1 MKHNFKRLLSA
12 CLVLA
17 LCLGLVP
24 TAVRAEEAP
33 QSGSFTA
40 VSMNVDGLPQK
51 IAGFVDLNKDG
62 PGAEG
67 TKAISQKMAE
77 YGWDII
83 GVSEDFNYNNELMSA
98 LSSNYNSG
106 THRGG
111 VSWLTNDTDGLNL
124 LWKKSITVAGEKWVP
139 WETHYSTGAF
149 ETGNGADGMIDKGF
163 RYYEATVA
171 DGVSVDVYIL
181 HMDADSDQGDID
193 ARHSQI
199 QQLVDAI
206 KASDNKNPIIIM
218 GDTNCRYTRE
228 ELQKRL
234 IDGINADPRFT
245 IQDTWVEKVWNG
257 VYPEYKS
264 DAMVAKDKGGTY
276 DYPQAE
282 IVDKIFYINN
292 TDSDV
297 TLTCNY
303 YKVETSFVKEDGTAL
318 ADHWPVVVEFG
329 YAKNHVHS
337 WDSGEVSTP
346 ATCTQDG
353 VRTYTCT
360 SCNETKTETISA
372 LGHTPVTDAAV
383 APTCTK
389 TGLTEGS
396 HCSVCHEVLVAQE
409 VVPAAG
415 HKYENGVCTVCGTR
429 DPDAAAPVQ
438 SGTLGDKVTEIES
451 GSQYAIVF
459 QGTTGSFSLRQ
470 DGTSVQAE
478 KLTAGQGDALDQE
491 LIWTI
496 QEQGEGYV
504 ITTQMNGQ
512 TYYLTR
518 GKVFTGFGYR
528 LTLSTTPFVWRM
540 TFDAQKGSFR
550 FFEKTSFG
558 PTYYLRYYNAK
569 QGWLGSTSAAGVKL
583 YEVNNAG

>member
-17 LCLGLVP
+17 LCLGLAP

-40 VSMNVDGLPQK
+40 VSMNVDGLPQQ
-51 IAGFVDLNKDG
+51 IIGIDINADG
-62 PGAEG
+62 PGSDG

-83 GVSEDFNYNNELMSA
+83 GVSEDFNYNDELMSS
-98 LSSNYNSG
+98 LSDNYKAG

-111 VSWLTNDTDGLNL
+111 VSWLTNNTDGLNL
-124 LWKKSITVAGEKWVP
+124 LWKKSIEVTGEKYVS
-139 WETHYSTGAF
+139 WETHYSTGIF
-149 ETGNGADGMIDKGF
+149 NTGNGADGMIDKGF

-181 HMDADSDQGDID
+181 HMDADSDEGDIK

-228 ELQKRL
+228 ELQRLL
-234 IDGINADPRFT
+234 IDGINEDPRFT

-257 VYPEYKS
+257 QYPNVGEN
-264 DAMVAKDKGGTY
+264 ALMAVDKGGTY
-276 DYPQAE
+276 EYPQAE
-282 IVDKIFYINN
+282 IVDKVFYINN

-297 TLTCNY
+297 TLTCESYN
-303 YKVETSFVKEDGTAL
+303 VETTFVNSDGTAL

-329 YAKNHVHS
+329 YTKNHVHS
-337 WDSGEVSTP
+337 WDDGMVTVP

-360 SCNETKTETISA
+360 DCGEQKTESIPAT
-372 LGHTPVTDAAV
+372 GHTPVTDVAV
-383 APTCTK
+383 APTCTEP
-389 TGLTEGS
+389 GLTQGS
-396 HCSVCHEVLVAQE
+396 HCSVCGKIIEAQE
-409 VVPAAG
+409 VVPAVG
-415 HKYENGVCTVCGTR
+415 HQYENGVCTVCGAK
-429 DPDAAAPVQ
+429 DPDAAPPVQ
-438 SGTLGDKVTEIES
+438 SGTLGDKVTQIQS
-451 GSQYAIVF
+451 GKQYAIVF
-459 QGTTGSFSLRQ
+459 QGTTGSFAMRRDDLA
-470 DGTSVQAE
+470 VEPE
-478 KLTAGQGDALDQE
+478 KVTTTAGQTVDE
-491 LIWTI
+491 NLIWTVA
-496 QEQGEGYV
+496 ECDGGYT
-504 ITTQMNGQ
+504 IATQVDGT
-512 TYYLTR
+512 TYYLRRSGT
-518 GKVFTGFGYR
+518 FTGFGYR

-540 TFDAQKGSFR
+540 TFDTQKGSFR
-550 FFEKTSFG
+550 FFDKTSFG
-558 PTYYLRYYNAK
+558 PTYYLRYYNAR
-569 QGWLGSTSAAGVKL
+569 QGWLGTATAGGVKL
-583 YEVNNAG
+583 YTVNNAG

>member
-17 LCLGLVP
+17 LCLGLAP

-40 VSMNVDGLPQK
+40 VSMNVDGLPVK
-51 IAGFVDLNKDG
+51 IAGLVELNKDG
-62 PGAEG
+62 PGEDG

-83 GVSEDFNYNNELMSA
+83 GVSEDFNYNDELMSA
-98 LSSNYNSG
+98 LNDNYSAG
-106 THRGG
+106 TYRGG

-124 LWKKSITVAGEKWVP
+124 LWKKSITVTGETFTSWN
-139 WETHYSTGAF
+139 EHYSTGFAN
-149 ETGNGADGMIDKGF
+149 TGNGADGMIDKGF

-228 ELQKRL
+228 NLKSLL

-257 VYPEYKS
+257 QYPNVGD
-264 DAMVAKDKGGTY
+264 DALMAVDKGGTY
-276 DYPQAE
+276 EYPQAE

-303 YKVETSFVKEDGTAL
+303 HRVETSFVKEDSTAL

-329 YAKNHVHS
+329 YTKNHVHS
-337 WDSGEVSTP
+337 WDNGVVTTP
-346 ATCTQDG
+346 ATCTQAG
-353 VRTYTCT
+353 VKTYTCT
-360 SCNETKTETISA
+360 SCGAEKTEGIPA
-372 LGHTPVTDAAV
+372 MGHTSVTDAAV
-383 APTCTK
+383 AATCTQ

-409 VVPAAG
+409 VVPAVG
-415 HKYENGVCTVCGTR
+415 HQYENGVCTVCGAE
-429 DPDAAAPVQ
+429 DPDAESPVQ
-438 SGTLGDKVTEIES
+438 SGTLGDKVTQIQS
-451 GSQYAIVF
+451 GKQYAIVF
-459 QGTTGSFSLRQ
+459 QGTTGSFAMRR
-470 DGTSVQAE
+470 DGLAVEPE
-478 KLTAGQGDALDQE
+478 KVTTTAGQTVDE
-491 LIWTI
+491 NLIWNVAECDGGYTI
-496 QEQGEGYV
+496 A
-504 ITTQMNGQ
+504 TQVDG
-512 TYYLTR
+512 TIYYLRRSGT
-518 GKVFTGFGYR
+518 FTGFGYR

-540 TFDAQKGSFR
+540 TFDTQKGSFR
-550 FFEKTSFG
+550 FFDKTSFG
-558 PTYYLRYYNAK
+558 PTYYLRYYNAR
-569 QGWLGSTSAAGVKL
+569 QGWLGTATAGGVKL